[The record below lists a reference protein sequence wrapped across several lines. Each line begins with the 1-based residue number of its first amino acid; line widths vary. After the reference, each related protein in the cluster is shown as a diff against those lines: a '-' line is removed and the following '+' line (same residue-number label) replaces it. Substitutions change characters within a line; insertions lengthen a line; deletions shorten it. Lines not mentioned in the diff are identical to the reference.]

1 MDHDLCEDG
10 IDKSVP
16 LDHCHHS
23 ASLVMLI
30 GNPRADFPIHPRIK
44 DRSLKSNQPFSH
56 LFYSAVICFSVN
68 LANCKTYEV
77 LKHSMSIYHVKTT
90 GYVTVNLGFSL

>member
-30 GNPRADFPIHPRIK
+30 GHPQAD
-44 DRSLKSNQPFSH
+44 
-56 LFYSAVICFSVN
+56 YSTSP
-68 LANCKTYEV
+68 L
-77 LKHSMSIYHVKTT
+77 H
-90 GYVTVNLGFSL
+90 

>member
-1 MDHDLCEDG
+1 MDRDLCEDG

-30 GNPRADFPIHPRIK
+30 GHPQAD
-44 DRSLKSNQPFSH
+44 
-56 LFYSAVICFSVN
+56 YSTSP
-68 LANCKTYEV
+68 L
-77 LKHSMSIYHVKTT
+77 H
-90 GYVTVNLGFSL
+90 